1 VTPVV
6 VAAHTLAALD
16 RVLGRAR
23 RRWRGRRVLEGVAL
37 ALASIL
43 FAGLAAILIMDASL
57 FEPGVVS
64 NARTA
69 VYAAGALALLLL
81 VLRPLLKR
89 APDEAIAHYVES
101 RVPHL
106 DALVLSAVEAS
117 AVLGRETT
125 PPDEMS
131 PALARRLIGQAARE
145 CEASPR
151 VVHLEQERTRRAVVA
166 ALIVA
171 AVGVALL
178 TLGPD
183 AWRHG
188 ASLLFR
194 SAEDPA
200 AANPYVIQVTPG
212 DVSVLAGDDVRIA
225 ATTEGFELDRLVLA
239 SRVAGDD
246 AWARTPLSR
255 SADSG
260 VYETFLFD
268 VTQAI
273 EYRVEHPVL
282 RTSDYTIEVISR
294 PVVSR
299 IDLLYEFPE
308 HTGRAPELVTGGGD
322 IAAVSGTRVE
332 VRATPSRST
341 PRGRLVLDGERFVE
355 MHVAEDGQLRAT
367 LEISE
372 NGRYRSELEAGDRAM
387 APASPEHAIVAYA
400 DALPTVALV
409 NPGRDVRVTSI
420 EEIEIEA
427 RAQDD
432 VAVRDLELVISVNGG
447 ADEVVQLVDESAPRP
462 EVAGQL
468 ELFLEERGLAPGDLI
483 AYYVR
488 ARDASGD
495 PERQVSSD
503 IFFMDV
509 RPFEVSYR
517 RASGAGAGGGG
528 RAGAQQ
534 EDTLSAQQRS
544 LVVAMFKLLR
554 DRASMDDEV
563 FTERVETLATA
574 QSRIRTRVDA
584 IVRRLGARSIVEL
597 NPGYRRMAKELPEA
611 SKSMLEVE
619 ALLAVRDVEHGL
631 PAARQALLHLQRAD
645 AAFREVQVAQAR
657 RGGGGSAGSDLANL
671 FRLEMDRFRNKYED
685 VRRGDWRQRD
695 RQLDETMRKLRELA
709 ERQQREVERARLRA
723 QRGASDSDGQ
733 RALAEEVEKLLREL
747 KRLTR
752 RRSSQELRDSLRE
765 LENAARAMRRSA
777 DGGDA
782 RAGAEALDRLREA
795 RRLLESEG
803 PARLARDTEEA
814 RRRADTMAESQGDI
828 AREVQR
834 LRRQG
839 EGAED
844 AGGRLADRKQ
854 ALATDVKE
862 MESRLDR
869 LAERAGRD
877 QQAGA
882 AKALKDAAEQLR
894 SEELAERIR
903 RSADRIA
910 RDPGKGSP
918 QQEDDVTRS
927 LRMLRSRI
935 ASASG
940 KIGEPEDARIS
951 RIVDRLRGN
960 MRGLERDQE
969 RIADRARRRPALST
983 GDSRADGSAADLA
996 DTRRALEQ
1004 RAGAIG
1010 GLAEVLAREPELA
1023 GDLDALLAALDGAR
1037 QQDDAN
1043 AGILAERHAA
1053 LLAAMKN
1060 IERELRSRQGET
1072 PPTASASARAEP
1084 PPSQRAVVEAYYRN
1098 LSEKAAP

>member
-1 VTPVV
+1 MT
-6 VAAHTLAALD
+6 AAVGGADIKSALD

-23 RRWRGRRVLEGVAL
+23 RRWRARRVLEGATL

-57 FEPGVVS
+57 FEPDVVS

-69 VYAAGALALLLL
+69 VYAAGALALLL
-81 VLRPLLKR
+81 VLRPLLQR
-89 APDEAIAHYVES
+89 APDEVIAHYVEA
-101 RVPHL
+101 RTPHL

-117 AVLGRETT
+117 AALGGETT
-125 PPDEMS
+125 RPEQMS
-131 PALARRLIGQAARE
+131 PALARRLIGRAARE
-145 CEASPR
+145 CEASAL
-151 VVHLEQERTRRAVVA
+151 VFNLEQAHMRRAAIAALAVVA
-166 ALIVA
+166 VG
-171 AVGVALL
+171 AVLL

-183 AWRHG
+183 GWRHG

-194 SAEDPA
+194 PAEDPA
-200 AANPYVIQVTPG
+200 AANPYVIQVAPG
-212 DVSVLAGDDVRIA
+212 DVSILAGDDVRIA
-225 ATTEGFELDRLVLA
+225 ATTEGFELDGLVLS
-239 SRVAGDD
+239 SREEGDE
-246 AWARTPLSR
+246 AWTRVPLLR
-255 SADSG
+255 SPDSG

-268 VTQAI
+268 VTAAV

-282 RTSDYTIEVISR
+282 RSPDYTIEVISR

-308 HTGRAPELVTGGGD
+308 HTGRAPQLVTGGGD
-322 IAAVSGTRVE
+322 IAAVRGTRVE
-332 VRATPSRST
+332 VRATPSHVT
-341 PRGRLVLDGERFVE
+341 PRGRLVLDGERYIE
-355 MHVAEDGQLRAT
+355 MRAERDGELRASI
-367 LEISE
+367 EIRE
-372 NGRYRSELEAGDRAM
+372 NGRYRIELEAGDRAM

-420 EEIEIEA
+420 EEIEIEV

-432 VAVRDLELVISVNGG
+432 VAVRDLELVMSVNGG
-447 ADEVVQLVDESAPRP
+447 ADEIVQLGGEDAPQP
-462 EVAGQL
+462 EVEAQL

-488 ARDASGD
+488 ARDAGGD
-495 PERQVSSD
+495 PTRQVSTD

-509 RPFEVSYR
+509 RPFDVSYR
-517 RASGAGAGGGG
+517 RASGAGGGG

-534 EDTLSAQQRS
+534 EETLSAQQRS

-554 DRASMDDEV
+554 DRASMDGEV
-563 FTERVETLATA
+563 FAERVATLATA

-619 ALLAVRDVEHGL
+619 ALLAVRDVEQGL

-657 RGGGGSAGSDLANL
+657 RRGGGSAGNDLANL
-671 FRLEMDRFRNKYED
+671 FRLEMDRFRNQYED
-685 VRRGDWRQRD
+685 VRRGDWSQRD
-695 RQLDETMRKLRELA
+695 RRLDETMRKLRELA

-723 QRGASDSDGQ
+723 QRGASDSGGQ

-752 RRSSQELRDSLRE
+752 LRSSDELRNSLRQ

-777 DGGDA
+777 DGGDT

-795 RRLLESEG
+795 QRLLDSEG

-814 RRRADTMAESQGDI
+814 QRRAETMAESQGGI

-834 LRRQG
+834 LREQG
-839 EGAED
+839 EGVED
-844 AGGRLADRKQ
+844 EGRRVADQKQ
-854 ALATDVKE
+854 ALAADVTE

-877 QQAGA
+877 RQVGA

-903 RSADRIA
+903 QSADRIA
-910 RDPGKGSP
+910 RDPGKGLP

-927 LRMLRSRI
+927 LRILRSRI
-935 ASASG
+935 ASASK
-940 KIGEPEDARIS
+940 KIGEPEDARLS

-969 RIADRARRRPALST
+969 RLADRARRRPALTT
-983 GDSRADGSAADLA
+983 GDSRSDGDAADLA
-996 DTRRALEQ
+996 DSRRALAEQ
-1004 RAGAIG
+1004 AGGID
-1010 GLAEVLAREPELA
+1010 GLAEALAREPGLA
-1023 GDLDALLAALDGAR
+1023 GDLAALLAALDSAR
-1037 QQDDAN
+1037 KQDDAN
-1043 AGILAERHAA
+1043 AEILAQRHAA
-1053 LLAAMKN
+1053 LLAALKN
-1060 IERELRSRQGET
+1060 IERELRSRLGET
-1072 PPTASASARAEP
+1072 PPTASASTRAEP
-1084 PPSQRAVVEAYYRN
+1084 APSQRAVVEAYYRH